1 MKIKFLAVVALL
13 ACVALFE
20 PLASAQITRGSI
32 AGNVRDESGAVIA
45 GAQVTVIA
53 PSRNLSRTATTDEEG
68 FYRVGALDPG
78 TYTVTVERAGFA
90 KTENREV
97 LVRTSLETTFDAQL
111 RVGNV
116 TESVDVTA
124 ASEGITLNK
133 TNPTLG
139 LSVGNR
145 QAVELPLS
153 AGRDVN
159 QIALLTPLSVPA
171 PGSTGISVNG
181 QRARNNNFT
190 IDGTDNNDISV
201 TLSTSSVIP
210 EAVAE
215 YQVLTNAYSVEFGR
229 NSGAQINIITR
240 SGTNDFHGDLFEYY
254 RGSRLNAL
262 SNREKVS
269 GLTRPGRFN
278 RNQFGFALGGP
289 VYLPRFGEGPGPS
302 TFSGRDRTFFFMAF
316 QEDLQRSGA
325 TLGAAIRIP
334 TQAGFAALSN
344 VPLRPAQ
351 GAVPAQTAASRQA
364 VLNSISFLR
373 DVYALNPAFTS
384 VNTTAVVVN
393 GVAIQSGLVN
403 VPRSAPIDTY
413 NFLMRFDHKI
423 NDKDNLTF
431 RYSRDAG
438 YNTNFA
444 SNTQFGALFAGQQT
458 TIDQNM
464 ALSETHVFQSNLV
477 NEFRASY
484 VRRNLAF
491 PENDPRTPTTTITGF
506 FTIGG
511 LSNFPQGRIQNSYQ
525 FNDTLSWQRDRHSFK
540 FGFDVRHIHLFNNAA
555 FSTKGVFAFPNFA
568 AFVNNQGT
576 SFEQALQLSSFDA
589 RQWQQAYFVQDDFR
603 VTPNLTLNLGL
614 RYETA
619 NYPFGFFGA
628 TDAESLNALVPPPAK
643 RDNNNF
649 GPAIGFNYSPR
660 AEGGVMG
667 RLFGDGKSVIRG
679 GYRKNYDV
687 LFYNILTVNGANYPR
702 VFNGRIDNPA
712 DLYPTVAPVSGTP
725 TFNPLAGYVN
735 SPVDLKVPESHIYS
749 LTMQREFGHDYV
761 LELGYS
767 GSTSRNQINQLQAN
781 PATLT
786 EAQAAAVRLLGST
799 NTTAQAATTA
809 QNSIPTVQQ
818 RRQFPQFGSRTL
830 IASTAKANYNAGF
843 ISLNR
848 RMGGE
853 GLLKNLQ
860 LGVHYTF
867 SRLMSDNDES
877 LGVTGLA
884 DSSPQVPQDFS
895 RYDLEWSV
903 SAFDRTHRFSANY
916 VWEFPTPGFA
926 ESNGF
931 LERVFGGW
939 QISGVTTGTSG
950 QPFTIITG
958 VDTNG
963 NGSGGDRPNVDPN
976 APLVPDPV
984 TGNLRT
990 FTAPGRYLVPRVGSQ
1005 SSAAGTILLFSMSG
1019 VGGNLGK
1026 NTLRAPAFFN
1036 TNLGIQK
1043 RFYITE
1049 TRRIT
1054 IRADFLN
1061 AFNQD
1066 NYGIPIFSLSNANF
1080 GGNTNNWGN
1089 RSITLGG
1096 KFTF

>member
-1 MKIKFLAVVALL
+1 MKIKFFALVALL
-13 ACVALFE
+13 ACAALFE

-32 AGNVRDESGAVIA
+32 AGNVRDESGAIVS
-45 GAQVTVIA
+45 GAEVTVTA
-53 PSRNLSRTATTDEEG
+53 PGRNITRNATTDDEG
-68 FYRVGALDPG
+68 FYRIGALDPG
-78 TYTVTVERAGFA
+78 TYTVIVERAGFA
-90 KTENREV
+90 RVENREV

-124 ASEGITLNK
+124 AAEGITLNK

-159 QIALLTPLSVPA
+159 QIALLAPLAVPA

-201 TLSTSSVIP
+201 TLATSSVIP

-215 YQVLTNAYSVEFGR
+215 FQVLTNAYSVEFGR
-229 NSGAQINIITR
+229 NSGAQINVITR
-240 SGTNDFHGDLFEYY
+240 SGTNDFHGDLFHYY

-262 SNREKVS
+262 TNREKVN
-269 GLTRPGRFN
+269 GLTRPGRFV
-278 RNQFGFALGGP
+278 RNQFGFAVGGP
-289 VYLPRFGEGPGPS
+289 IHLPRFGEGGRS
-302 TFSGRDRTFFFMAF
+302 IISGRDRTFFFTAF
-316 QEDLQRSGA
+316 QADRQRSGA
-325 TLGAAIRIP
+325 SLGAAVRIP
-334 TQAGFAALSN
+334 TPAGFAALNS
-344 VPLRPAQ
+344 VPLRPAN

-364 VLNSISFLR
+364 VLNSLSFLN
-373 DVYALNPAFTS
+373 DVYALNPTFTS
-384 VNTTAVVVN
+384 VNTTAAVVN
-393 GVAIQSGLVN
+393 GVGIQTGIVEI
-403 VPRSAPIDTY
+403 PRVAPIDAY

-423 NDKDNLTF
+423 SDNDNLTF

-438 YNTNFA
+438 YNTNFT
-444 SNTQFGALFAGQQT
+444 SNTQFGSIFSAQQT

-464 ALSETHVFQSNLV
+464 ALSETHIFRSNLV

-484 VRRNLAF
+484 IRRNLAF
-491 PENDPRTPTTTITGF
+491 PENDPLTPTTAITGF

-525 FNDTLSWQRDRHSFK
+525 FSDTLSWLRGRHALK

-555 FSTKGVFAFPNFA
+555 FNTKGSFTFANFA
-568 AFVNNQGT
+568 NFLNNVGT
-576 SFEQALQLSSFDA
+576 QFTQALQVSSFDA
-589 RQWQQAYFVQDDFR
+589 RQWQQGYFVQDDFR
-603 VTPNLTLNLGL
+603 ITSNLTLNLGL
-614 RYETA
+614 RYDTA

-628 TDAESLNALVPPPAK
+628 TDAASRAALVPGPAK

-660 AEGGVMG
+660 ATDGMFGA
-667 RLFGDGKSVIRG
+667 LFGDAKTVIRG

-687 LFYNILTVNGANYPR
+687 LFYNILTVNGSNFPR
-702 VFNGRIDNPA
+702 VFTGISDNPL
-712 DLYPTVAPVSGTP
+712 DVFPNVAPVSGTP
-725 TFNPLAGYVN
+725 TFSPLGAYVN
-735 SPVDLKVPESHIYS
+735 SPEDLKVPESHIYS
-749 LTMQREFGHDYV
+749 LTVQREVGRDYV
-761 LELGYS
+761 FEIGYS

-781 PATLT
+781 PAILT
-786 EAQAAAVRLLGST
+786 EAQAAQVRLIGAT
-799 NTTAQAATTA
+799 NTTAQAATVA
-809 QNSIPTVQQ
+809 QTSIPTVQQ
-818 RRQFPQFGSRTL
+818 RRTFPQFGARTL

-843 ISLNR
+843 VSFNR

-853 GLLKNLQ
+853 GLLRNLQ
-860 LGVHYTF
+860 LGAHYTF
-867 SRLMSDNDES
+867 SKLMSDNDES
-877 LGVTGLA
+877 LGVGDITAG
-884 DSSPQVPQDFS
+884 SPQVPQDFN

-903 SAFDRTHRFSANY
+903 SAFDRTHRFAVNY

-926 ESNGF
+926 ENNGF
-931 LERVFGGW
+931 LKRVFGGW

-950 QPFTIITG
+950 QPFTILTG

-963 NGSGGDRPNVDPN
+963 NGAGGDRPNVNPD
-976 APLVPDPV
+976 APLIVDPV

-990 FTAPGRYLVPRVGSQ
+990 FTAPGRYIVPRVGTQ
-1005 SSAAGTILLFSMSG
+1005 SSAAGTILLFSLPGS
-1019 VGGNLGK
+1019 GGNLGK

-1043 RFYITE
+1043 RIYIDE
-1049 TRRIT
+1049 IRRFT

-1066 NYGIPIFSLSNANF
+1066 NYGIPVNNLSSASF
-1080 GGNTNNWGN
+1080 GQNLNNWGN
-1089 RSITLGG
+1089 RSITVGG

>member
-1 MKIKFLAVVALL
+1 MKIKFFALVALL
-13 ACVALFE
+13 AGLTLFA

-32 AGNVRDESGAVIA
+32 AGNVRDESGAIVP
-45 GAQVTVIA
+45 GAEVTVLA
-53 PSRNLSRTATTDEEG
+53 PGRNISRTATTDDEG

-78 TYTVTVERAGFA
+78 TYTVTVERTGFS
-90 KTENREV
+90 KVENREV
-97 LVRTSLETTFDAQL
+97 IVRTSLETTFDAQL

-124 ASEGITLNK
+124 AAEGITLNK

-139 LSVGNR
+139 LTVSNR

-153 AGRDVN
+153 AARDVN
-159 QIALLTPLSVPA
+159 QIALLAPLAVPA

-201 TLSTSSVIP
+201 TLPTSSVIP

-215 YQVLTNAYSVEFGR
+215 FQVLTNAYSVEFGR
-229 NSGAQINIITR
+229 NSGAQINVITR

-262 SNREKVS
+262 TNVEKRN
-269 GLTRPGRFN
+269 GLTRPGRFV
-278 RNQFGFALGGP
+278 RNQFGFAVGGP
-289 VYLPRFGEGPGPS
+289 VHLPRFGEGGPS
-302 TFSGRDRTFFFMAF
+302 IISGRDRTFFFTAF
-316 QEDLQRSGA
+316 QADLQRSGA

-344 VPLRPAQ
+344 VPLRPAN
-351 GAVPAQTAASRQA
+351 GAIPAQSAASRQA
-364 VLNSISFLR
+364 VLNSLSFLK
-373 DVYALNPAFTS
+373 DIYALNPTFTS
-384 VNTTAVVVN
+384 VNTTAAVVN
-393 GVAIQSGLVN
+393 GVGIQTGLVN
-403 VPRSAPIDTY
+403 VPRIAPIDTY

-423 NDKDNLTF
+423 SDKDNLTF

-438 YNTNFA
+438 YNTNFT
-444 SNTQFGALFAGQQT
+444 SNTQFGSLFAAQQT

-464 ALSETHVFQSNLV
+464 ALSETHIFSSNLV
-477 NEFRASY
+477 NEFRGSY
-484 VRRNLAF
+484 IRRNLDF
-491 PENDPRTPTTTITGF
+491 PENDPVTPTTTITGF

-525 FNDTLSWQRDRHSFK
+525 FNDTLSWLTGRHALK

-555 FSTKGVFAFPNFA
+555 FSTKGVFAFANFA
-568 AFVNNQGT
+568 SFVNNSGT

-589 RQWQQAYFVQDDFR
+589 RQWQQGYFVQDDFR
-603 VTPNLTLNLGL
+603 ITPNLTLNLGL
-614 RYETA
+614 RYDTA

-628 TDAESLNALVPPPAK
+628 TDPESRAALVPGPAR

-660 AEGGVMG
+660 AEGGMFG
-667 RLFGDGKSVIRG
+667 WLFGDARTVFRG

-702 VFNGRIDNPA
+702 VFNGRIDNPR
-712 DLYPTVAPVSGTP
+712 DLFPTVAPVSGQP
-725 TFNPLAGYVN
+725 SFDPLAVYVN
-735 SPVDLKVPESHIYS
+735 SPEDLKVPESHIYS
-749 LTMQREFGHDYV
+749 LTVQRELGRDYV
-761 LELGYS
+761 LEVGYS
-767 GSTSRNQINQLQAN
+767 GSTSRNQINQLNAN
-781 PATLT
+781 PSILS
-786 EAQAAAVRLLGST
+786 EAQAAQVRLIGTT
-799 NTTAQAATTA
+799 NTTAQAQTVAQTA
-809 QNSIPTVQQ
+809 IPTVQQ
-818 RRQFPQFGSRTL
+818 RRLFPQFGNRVL

-843 ISLNR
+843 ISFNR

-853 GLLKNLQ
+853 GFLRNLQ

-867 SRLMSDNDES
+867 SKLMSDNDES
-877 LGVTGLA
+877 LGVA
-884 DSSPQVPQDFS
+884 DITAGSPQVPQDFN

-903 SAFDRTHRFSANY
+903 SAFDRTHRFAANY
-916 VWEFPTPGFA
+916 VWEFPTPAFA
-926 ESNGF
+926 ENNGF
-931 LERVFGGW
+931 LKRVFGGW
-939 QISGVTTGTSG
+939 QVSGVTTGTSG
-950 QPFTIITG
+950 QPFSIVTG

-963 NGSGGDRPNVDPN
+963 NGNGGDRPDVNPN
-976 APLVPDPV
+976 APLLPDPV

-1005 SSAAGTILLFSMSG
+1005 SSAAGTILLFSMPQ
-1019 VGGNLGK
+1019 GGSLGR

-1036 TNLGIQK
+1036 TNFGIQK
-1043 RFYITE
+1043 RFYIDE
-1049 TRRIT
+1049 VRRFT

-1066 NYGIPIFSLSNANF
+1066 NYGIPINSLSNANF

-1089 RSITLGG
+1089 RSITVGG